1 MQIKY
6 LIPTCVAFKD
16 HDTDDSGLLNSDYLY
31 KALLSLSL
39 PVEPSDMAD
48 LFECVGRE
56 KEQVVALDDFM
67 DIVLELK
74 VYMQDDD
81 TFLLLFILTLLY
93 KGDDTVPEEPELDI
107 EDDDEDDFI
116 EQNDTLTTYTAF
128 QMLVDPAVNGITLE
142 SLLKV
147 CKTQEESWTEQQV
160 REMMN
165 EADLNHDG
173 MIDPNE
179 FKIVCKKAGL

>member
-1 MQIKY
+1 MDNNNKLTKKEIT
-6 LIPTCVAFKD
+6 IAFKD
-16 HDTDDSGLLNSDYLY
+16 HDINETGLLDADYLY
-31 KALLSLSL
+31 KALLSLNL

-56 KEQVVALDDFM
+56 KEKMVAMDDFV
-67 DIVLELK
+67 DIVMELK
-74 VYMQDDD
+74 ADETM
-81 TFLLLFILTLLY
+81 T
-93 KGDDTVPEEPELDI
+93 KEPEG
-107 EDDDEDDFI
+107 DEYNDFVVT
-116 EQNDTLTTYTAF
+116 NDAPSADTAF

-147 CKTQEESWTEQQV
+147 CATQEDSWTEQQV

-173 MIDPNE
+173 MIDTNE
-179 FKIVCKKAGL
+179 FRIVCEKAGL